1 MKLNKAV
8 KGVVMS
14 VQDPAGSEITIMGAL
29 RGYQA
34 RGDLSD
40 CVEIQDGG
48 DGYLQGAV
56 YALLVVSS
64 VIDVVYFSNGELSS
78 YVGGG
83 DGYDSNFLLRRD
95 VTGRVCVF
103 NKRTS
108 DSNVDG
114 CRKVTVLLDCGLV
127 GEDKV
132 GRCVGWGEWMKFV
145 DGIKDEGTPG
155 LLRYCYTAGGAV
167 DWDGTATNVVDDV
180 GANVLYYNCNRIV
193 EGRPH
198 LAILLRGTVAVV
210 LDGLRN
216 CKCRGEAAE
225 HYWLGAGKCKE
236 CLHSFKPLQTPN
248 DFTSPSIITLGYIE
262 GQYQECRTYKG
273 AHREGSTETQPRV
286 HKECKNSK
294 GGHAMNTTT
303 AGDNNEA

>member
-1 MKLNKAV
+1 M
-8 KGVVMS
+8 
-14 VQDPAGSEITIMGAL
+14 
-29 RGYQA
+29 
-34 RGDLSD
+34 
-40 CVEIQDGG
+40 
-48 DGYLQGAV
+48 
-56 YALLVVSS
+56 
-64 VIDVVYFSNGELSS
+64 
-78 YVGGG
+78 
-83 DGYDSNFLLRRD
+83 
-95 VTGRVCVF
+95 CVF

-198 LAILLRGTVAVV
+198 LVMRGGLEADFIGSYMNNFQLFGEGLGKDEFLR
-210 LDGLRN
+210 
-216 CKCRGEAAE
+216 
-225 HYWLGAGKCKE
+225 
-236 CLHSFKPLQTPN
+236 
-248 DFTSPSIITLGYIE
+248 TLG
-262 GQYQECRTYKG
+262 
-273 AHREGSTETQPRV
+273 
-286 HKECKNSK
+286 
-294 GGHAMNTTT
+294 
-303 AGDNNEA
+303 